1 MFAPDSQVIPGVQ
14 NSLEKCHF
22 VESTTGDVY
31 RFRAGKKEFVPY
43 KNIGMRRKMPRGRGP
58 NAPMSS
64 FLGDVTV
71 SKKVKY
77 NNHFAFQG
85 KLDLRHWKVYTE
97 LAWDI
102 HTDNQPE
109 GNGLSVLADSE
120 KGFMIVESGNALGIR
135 FFVTKRCPEAIA
147 LLDAFIATKHA
158 NMIDREYLDLSAQ
171 HAYFDEDHPLQVCW
185 HHHFA

>member
-1 MFAPDSQVIPGVQ
+1 
-14 NSLEKCHF
+14 
-22 VESTTGDVY
+22 
-31 RFRAGKKEFVPY
+31 
-43 KNIGMRRKMPRGRGP
+43 
-58 NAPMSS
+58 MSS
-64 FLGDVTV
+64 FLGDVTG

-171 HAYFDEDHPLQVCW
+171 HAYFDEDHPLQV
-185 HHHFA
+185 HYKPSQMTSVKARPASAAVKRAASQDTSLVNPLKQ